1 MGMDLTVDKPAVS
14 TRPDPAEVITQAI
27 SRYPDH
33 HDGYRLTGG
42 YVAAPFVV
50 TAERLAVP
58 ELTGAL
64 SAILGFDLAE
74 VQAGIGPVN
83 AWTVSSFCGPDDGLI
98 AGIDLLPSG
107 RPDDFYLFSVP
118 RHDGEMIPVYAMHP
132 TLNAAAALLHRWQIR
147 DGAFV
152 PFAMKHVTAE
162 GPAVLTAALGI
173 GVPADSSQARL
184 FMEDSAADTP
194 AAYYERLAAAAG
206 ALPGVSPGS
215 GRGTQPPQLPRAL
228 PDRVSSSYKQARL
241 KAAARSVAEIGAQRG
256 RLFAQIFVGADFT
269 LVPDG
274 HVGCAMA
281 AAAYLQIARSAV
293 PAGGPPELLN
303 MTLEQWLAGYAPSS
317 RPAVTARPR
326 RPVTALAAAITRPA
340 ATS

>member
-1 MGMDLTVDKPAVS
+1 MGMGITADKPAVT
-14 TRPDPAEVITQAI
+14 TRPDPAEVLTQAI

-42 YVAAPFVV
+42 YIAAPFVV
-50 TAERLAVP
+50 TAERPAVP
-58 ELTGAL
+58 DLTRAL

-83 AWTVSSFCGPDDGLI
+83 AWTVSSFCGPDEGLI

-107 RPDDFYLFSVP
+107 HLDDLYIFSVP

-132 TLNAAAALLHRWQIR
+132 TLNATAALLHRWQIR

-152 PFAMKHVTAE
+152 PFAMKHVTAK
-162 GPAVLTAALGI
+162 GPAVLAAVLGI

-184 FMEDSAADTP
+184 FMEDSEADTP
-194 AAYYERLAAAAG
+194 AVYYERLAAAG
-206 ALPGVSPGS
+206 ALPGDSS
-215 GRGTQPPQLPRAL
+215 GHGTL
-228 PDRVSSSYKQARL
+228 PDRVSSSYKQARF

-256 RLFAQIFVGADFT
+256 RLFARIFVGAHFT
-269 LVPDG
+269 IVPDG

-293 PAGGPPELLN
+293 PAGGPAELLN
-303 MTLEQWLAGYAPSS
+303 MTLEQWLAGCAQ
-317 RPAVTARPR
+317 
-326 RPVTALAAAITRPA
+326 
-340 ATS
+340 